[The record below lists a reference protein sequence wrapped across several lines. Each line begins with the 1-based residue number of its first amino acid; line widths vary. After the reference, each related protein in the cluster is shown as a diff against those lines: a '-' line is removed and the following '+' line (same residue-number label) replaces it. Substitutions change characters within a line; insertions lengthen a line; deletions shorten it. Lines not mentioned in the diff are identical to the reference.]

1 MNVSYKWLSSLV
13 DLEGIEINDLAK
25 KITEAGLE
33 VEEIIKLADATSLV
47 VGYVEECENHPS
59 SDHLHVCKVNLG
71 DETTQIVCG
80 APNMRK
86 GLKVIVAK
94 VGCALPSLGA
104 TITKSTIR
112 GVESNGMCCSLA
124 ELGVDSKYLTEKD
137 IAGIHE
143 LDDNAEVGNTDVLGY
158 LGLNDTILEV
168 KLTPNR
174 GDCQSLYNLA
184 RDIAAI
190 MNRKMKHEFKNATSV
205 KGESSKVTVSSA
217 TDKCDY
223 FSARKINGIKI
234 KESPKWMKEA
244 LMGSGV
250 RPINNI
256 VDISNYLMLLFGQPM
271 HMYDADK
278 LKGLNFV
285 VKNDINEK
293 INTLDGNEIEI
304 LNKDLVVTVGNESA
318 CLAGVMGLEST
329 MIDENTKNI
338 VIEVA
343 SFDGVS
349 VRKTAT
355 RLQLFSD
362 SSARYIKGLD
372 KTGFKKVMDYATT
385 MVMEYASP
393 DSVEEVAVYDK
404 VEYKEKVIDI
414 TTEKVNNVLG
424 TSFTQEEVLDC
435 FKRLSFEYKVE
446 GNNIKVKVPSYRNDI
461 TIKEDLI
468 EEVIRIQGFDKI
480 SSTLPTMSESFGVY
494 TTEQLNRMNLR
505 NHLMSLGL
513 NEVMTYTLTSKE
525 QAYSFDIFTKENEAI
540 KLLSPISKDREYLR
554 KSVIPSLIETIDYN
568 DSRQVEDV
576 NIFEISKVYSSNYEG
591 ERLTIALYGKLN
603 QTRWLENKESDFY
616 TIKGMVESIFEQLG
630 VAISRISYTTN
641 TDSKEFHPYRS
652 AIVSVDRK
660 VVGVFGE
667 IHPNVLK
674 EYKLDKVCAAELDLG
689 VLFNVKTSKT
699 KYKKIS
705 QFPSIRRDVA
715 LLLKEDITCDE
726 VIRTIKKSGRE
737 IVSEVT
743 VFDEYKGVGINPGYK
758 SLAINIVYQDSNKT
772 LQDSEVV
779 SAHKVIIDTLI
790 TKLGAEIR

>member
-1 MNVSYKWLSSLV
+1 MKVSYKWLSSLV
-13 DLEGIEINDLAK
+13 DLEGVDLNVMAK
-25 KITEAGLE
+25 QITEAGLE
-33 VEEIIKLADATSLV
+33 VEEITKLAQASSLV
-47 VGYVEECENHPS
+47 VGYVEECEMHPE

-71 DETTQIVCG
+71 NEVTQIVCG

-86 GLKVIVAK
+86 GLKVIVAT
-94 VGCALPSLGA
+94 VGCQLPAVCA

-137 IAGIHE
+137 IQGIHE
-143 LDDNAEVGNTDVLGY
+143 LDDNAVVGDTNVLGY
-158 LGLNDTILEV
+158 LGLDDTILEV

-174 GDCQSLYNLA
+174 GDCHSLYNLA
-184 RDIAAI
+184 KDIAAI
-190 MNRKMKHEFKNATSV
+190 MNRKMKHEFKNAVSV
-205 KGESSKVTVSSA
+205 KGNPTKVTVTSD
-217 TDKCDY
+217 TEKCDY

-234 KESPKWMKEA
+234 KESPKWIKEA

-278 LKGLNFV
+278 LESLAFSV
-285 VKNDINEK
+285 RNDISEN

-304 LNKDLVVTVGNESA
+304 LDKDLVVTVGGKSA

-349 VRKTAT
+349 IRKTAT

-372 KTGFKKVMDYATT
+372 KKGFKKVMDYATT
-385 MVMEYASP
+385 MVTEYASP
-393 DSVEEVAVYDK
+393 DSIEEVAVYDN
-404 VEYKEKVIDI
+404 VNYEDKVIDV
-414 TTEKVNNVLG
+414 TVSKVNNVLG
-424 TSFTQEEVLDC
+424 TSFTKEEIADC
-435 FKRLSFEYKVE
+435 FTRLSFDYKVNGE
-446 GNNIKVKVPSYRNDI
+446 TFTVNVPSYRNDI

-468 EEVIRIQGFDKI
+468 EEVIRIQGFDKLG
-480 SSTLPTMSESFGVY
+480 STLPKMSESFGVY
-494 TTEQLNRMNLR
+494 TYEQSHRSNLR
-505 NHLMSLGL
+505 NFLMSLGL
-513 NEVMTYTLTSKE
+513 NEVMTYTLVDETEAS
-525 QAYSFDIFTKENEAI
+525 AFDIFAKDKEII
-540 KLLSPISKDREYLR
+540 KILSPISKDRECLR
-554 KSVIPSLIETIDYN
+554 KSLIPSMLTTIDYN

-576 NIFEISKVYSSNYEG
+576 NIFEISKVYAKGYES

-603 QTRWLENKESDFY
+603 QTRWIENKESDFY
-616 TIKGMVESIFEQLG
+616 TIKGMVESILEQEG
-630 VAISRISYTTN
+630 INSSRISYATN
-641 TDSKEFHPYRS
+641 ESSTEFHPYRS
-652 AIVSVDRK
+652 CIVSIDRK
-660 VVGVFGE
+660 VIGVFGE

-674 EYKLDKVCAAELDLG
+674 KYKLGRVCIAELNLSA
-689 VLFNVKTSKT
+689 LFEVKTSKT

-705 QFPSIRRDVA
+705 QFPSIKRDVA
-715 LLLKEDITCDE
+715 LLIKDSISCEE
-726 VIRTIKKSGRE
+726 VIRTIKKSGRD
-737 IVSEVT
+737 IISDVT
-743 VFDEYKGVGINPGYK
+743 VFDEYKGTGIKEGYK
-758 SLAINIVYQDSNKT
+758 SLAINIVYQDINKT

-779 SAHKVIIDTLI
+779 SAHKVIVDSLI